1 MPKKKKN
8 YDDFNFDP
16 DSYFMEQK
24 PQKCCTKGCCLNF
37 CRKFVTFMISRVGL
51 MILMVGYVL
60 AGGLIFEAIESGNEA
75 RALKVSENE
84 LEKMLIRIYRQ
95 IENNSTRVRDEGFYF
110 FLKNE
115 IK

>member
-1 MPKKKKN
+1 
-8 YDDFNFDP
+8 
-16 DSYFMEQK
+16 
-24 PQKCCTKGCCLNF
+24 
-37 CRKFVTFMISRVGL
+37 

-60 AGGLIFEAIESGNEA
+60 GGGLIFEAIESGNET

-95 IENNSTRVRDEGFYF
+95 IENNSTRVRDPGFYH
-110 FLKNE
+110 FLKAE